1 MLSTFRWS
9 ALMAT
14 SSAPLRTLDVLLW
27 DVTTAADRTGLTPR
41 YIRRLIAERRIP
53 TVKLG
58 RLVRIR
64 PDDLRAYIDANVRP
78 ATRSA

>member
-1 MLSTFRWS
+1 
-9 ALMAT
+9 MAT
-14 SSAPLRTLDVLLW
+14 SSASLPTVFGDVLLW
-27 DVTTAADRTGLTPR
+27 DVPAAAAHTGLTER

-64 PDDLRAYIDANVRP
+64 PDDLAALIEQNTRP
-78 ATRSA
+78 ARGAA

>member
-1 MLSTFRWS
+1 
-9 ALMAT
+9 MAT
-14 SSAPLRTLDVLLW
+14 SSAPLRTAFGDVLLW
-27 DVTTAADRTGLTPR
+27 DVDAAAEHTGLTPR

-64 PDDLRAYIDANVRP
+64 PDDLRAFFDADGRP